1 MVTARMILLL
11 SPIAAL
17 ETPQCTN
24 VSEWG
29 PVRYHYEQQED
40 DDDTDADFDAD
51 TYADSDA
58 DTDAERI

>member
-1 MVTARMILLL
+1 MILLL

-51 TYADSDA
+51 T
-58 DTDAERI
+58 DAERI